1 MHIDIWNHYSAPF
14 EALCECLPRLGL
26 SKLVVNHSEGA
37 LRGFLGS
44 VFEAEERPGKA
55 ELKKWEQQVQ
65 ELDTICRARNIA
77 SVPRSFVNMIARVQQ
92 RLIWFSSDSD
102 DDKEEGRE
110 EDA

>member
-1 MHIDIWNHYSAPF
+1 
-14 EALCECLPRLGL
+14 
-26 SKLVVNHSEGA
+26 
-37 LRGFLGS
+37 
-44 VFEAEERPGKA
+44 
-55 ELKKWEQQVQ
+55 VQ